1 MLNLWS
7 KNLILTSSSSKISTE
22 PVTFNYTG
30 TVQTYTVPKEV
41 KKVHIDMIGGAGI
54 GAEDSTIGNK
64 TVPSAYGGRVE
75 CDLDVTNISLL
86 YVYVGGSAANGFNSG
101 TSAINHKYYGSVYG
115 AGATD
120 IRTIEGD
127 LHSRL
132 IVAGGGGSYDDGAG
146 GVGGGLVG
154 GQGWSFIDG
163 RQDGGAGGTQTKGG
177 AGGSSGTGGGK
188 AGGFGYGGAGYGGTA
203 CNGGAGWYGG
213 GGSPNANNGYAAGSG
228 GGSSYTHP
236 DLCTNVVHTQGYKQA
251 VGDGWLVITPV
262 A

>member
-30 TVQTYTVPKEV
+30 TVQTYTIPKEV
-41 KKVHIDMIGGAGI
+41 KKVHIDMIGGAGV
-54 GAEDSTIGNK
+54 GATDVTVGNTK
-64 TVPSAYGGRVE
+64 IPSAYGGRVE

-86 YVYVGGSAANGFNSG
+86 YVYVGGSYLNGFNSG
-101 TSAINHKYYGSVYG
+101 TSPIETKYYGIAYG

-120 IRTIEGD
+120 IRTKEGD
-127 LHSRL
+127 LYSRL
-132 IVAGGGGSYDDGAG
+132 VVAGGGGSLSDGAG
-146 GVGGGLVG
+146 GLGGGLVG
-154 GQGWSFIDG
+154 GRGYDYFNGSQI
-163 RQDGGAGGTQTKGG
+163 GAYGGTQTAGG
-177 AGGSSGTGGGK
+177 ASVNSGTGGGS
-188 AGGFGYGGAGYGGTA
+188 AGGFGYGGAGHSVN

-213 GGSPNANNGYAAGSG
+213 GGSPNANNGHSRGSG

-236 DLCTNVVHTQGYKQA
+236 DLCTNVVHTQGYRQA

>member
-7 KNLILTSSSSKISTE
+7 KNLILTSSEKIPTE
-22 PVTFNYTG
+22 PITFNYTG
-30 TVQTYTVPKEV
+30 TVQTYTVPKKV
-41 KKVHIDMIGGAGI
+41 KKVHIDMIGGAGY
-54 GAEDSTIGNK
+54 GAQIVSIGNASI
-64 TVPSAYGGRVE
+64 PSAYGGRVE

-86 YVYVGGSAANGFNSG
+86 YVYVGGSASNGFNSG
-101 TSAINHKYYGSVYG
+101 TSAVNLKNVGTMYG

-120 IRTIEGD
+120 IRTIKGD

-132 IVAGGGGSYDDGAG
+132 VVAGGGGSLDGGPG
-146 GVGGGLVG
+146 GLGGGLVG
-154 GQGWSFIDG
+154 GRGWDSVA
-163 RQDGGAGGTQTKGG
+163 RQAGSYGGTQTAGG
-177 AGGSSGTGGGK
+177 AAVDSYTGIGSN
-188 AGGFGYGGAGYGGTA
+188 GGFGYGGAGYGGTQ

-213 GGSPNANNGYAAGSG
+213 GGSPNANGGSSYGSG

-236 DLCTNVVHTQGYKQA
+236 NLCTNVIHTQGYRKA

>member
-30 TVQTYTVPKEV
+30 TVQTYTIPKEV
-41 KKVHIDMIGGAGI
+41 KKVHIDMVGGAGA
-54 GAEDSTIGNK
+54 GVGEYTTGSATR
-64 TVPSAYGGRVE
+64 PSSYGGRVE
-75 CDLDVTNISLL
+75 CDLDVTNIPLL

-101 TSAINHKYYGSVYG
+101 TSVAEVKLVGTVYG

-120 IRTIEGD
+120 IRTKEGD
-127 LHSRL
+127 LYSRL
-132 IVAGGGGSYDDGAG
+132 VVAGGGGSANDGAG
-146 GVGGGLVG
+146 GLGGGLVG
-154 GQGWSFIDG
+154 GTGWSSIDG
-163 RQDGGAGGTQTKGG
+163 RQAGGAGGTQTKGG
-177 AGGSSGTGGGK
+177 AGGSSGTGGGG
-188 AGGFGYGGAGYGGTA
+188 AGGFGYGGAGYGGTH

-213 GGSPNANNGYAAGSG
+213 GGSPNANNGYSKGSG

-236 DLCTNVVHTQGYKQA
+236 DLCTNVVHTQGYKEA
-251 VGDGWLVITPV
+251 MGDGWLVITPV